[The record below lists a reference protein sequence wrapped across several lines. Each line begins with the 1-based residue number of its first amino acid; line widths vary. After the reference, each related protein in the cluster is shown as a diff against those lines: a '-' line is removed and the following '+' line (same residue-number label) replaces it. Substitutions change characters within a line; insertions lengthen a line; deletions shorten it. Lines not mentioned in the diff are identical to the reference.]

1 MNLDS
6 QNDSRNLN
14 LTASAH
20 LSDAHLSD
28 AHLSD
33 DQLEDALLGELG
45 AAERRHLQ
53 ACAPCAARVAE
64 LDAALADFRSVTL
77 AWSERRSATLP
88 LGEGLRSR
96 GRMAR
101 PLAWAVAA
109 SLALLV
115 GLVAPT
121 ALQRP
126 PVQRAAQVAASTET
140 AANGT
145 GANDTGTNGAAS
157 PDEQI
162 SRDNQML
169 GAIDR
174 ELDASA
180 TTPAALGLQPVNAER
195 TSRDRAATL
204 RD

>member
-1 MNLDS
+1 MNL
-6 QNDSRNLN
+6 NRPNPN
-14 LTASAH
+14 PHEPETAMAQPSA
-20 LSDAHLSD
+20 DRFI
-28 AHLSD
+28 HLSD
-33 DQLEDALLGELG
+33 DQLDAALLGELG
-45 AAERRHLQ
+45 AAERRHLE

-64 LDAALADFRSVTL
+64 LDSALADFRSVTL

-88 LGEGLRSR
+88 LGEGLRPR
-96 GRMAR
+96 VRMAR
-101 PLAWAVAA
+101 PLAWAMAA
-109 SLALLV
+109 SLALLL

-121 ALQRP
+121 ALHRQ
-126 PVQRAAQVAASTET
+126 PVQSAAQAGIPAPMET
-140 AANGT
+140 AANEIP
-145 GANDTGTNGAAS
+145 TNGTPNDGAGS

-180 TTPAALGLQPVNAER
+180 TTPAALGLQPVAAER
-195 TSRDRAATL
+195 ISRSHAATL